1 MEPSR
6 RLPFLRAVREI
17 ACNEV
22 KRLARDRRALFS
34 AVLLPALIYPLF
46 FHGQAWLKAFSTS
59 SLAERSVT
67 IALDLELAP
76 EPVRQRLPRQ
86 LVSGSTVDLV
96 EAGLR
101 PEMASSLQQL
111 RELTLALHEG
121 RPEALDRERELV
133 SRLFESDVDV
143 LVTCQP
149 HPTLSSRRVMQVYH
163 DGADE
168 LSNEGLARVERAIVA
183 LEDHVRGER
192 IETLLG
198 ADDPARGLDLVAVDL
213 ASERDTS
220 GAALGSLLP
229 LLALLVIISGGS
241 FAALSVFAGER
252 EAGTL
257 ETLLVQPL
265 PAAAVAWGKFYAVL
279 AVSLAAL
286 ACNVGSLL
294 ISLSLGLGALPGLE
308 PGEGQ
313 GLVLAV
319 GGGRLLLAGLVF
331 LPTAVMTAALLALIS
346 AGARTFREGQHLL
359 LPLTL
364 VAALPAAVAGWT
376 ETPLDPLTALAP
388 LLGACLAVREAMRGG
403 LELAPACILLVAS
416 TGWAV
421 LAVRALAR
429 VLSTERILQG
439 GRIEEESIQNRMQ
452 SRTAIGYGL
461 VAVLGSYVVGGW
473 LQSRFGVKGLLLTLW
488 GLLPLLAWLCGRRV
502 ARRAGEPLL
511 TSLWLGA
518 PPLRQIAGALLCAPF
533 VAACMRTLV
542 EAQARVA
549 PMPSRMLEAA
559 GAGRLFSEMEQLGPL
574 GLFFLLAL
582 SPGVCEELLFRGAL
596 LSGLRRDLGTGR
608 ILFWQA
614 LLFGAAHASVHR
626 FLPTALVG
634 ALLAALTLR
643 TRSLLPAIALHVAY
657 DGLVVLGAAVP
668 WTADPALG
676 LLAVPGAYLIWR
688 RGPVGTLPLEPA
700 LGR

>member
-149 HPTLSSRRVMQVYH
+149 PPTLSSRRVMQVYH

-319 GGGRLLLAGLVF
+319 GGGRLLLAGRVF
-331 LPTAVMTAALLALIS
+331 LPPGVLTAALLALIS

-439 GRIEEESIQNRMQ
+439 GRIGEESIQNRMQ

-488 GLLPLLAWLCGRRV
+488 GLLPLLAWLCGPPSGWGPPRCARSPARCCV
-502 ARRAGEPLL
+502 RPSWRRACGRWSRRRRASRRCPPGCSRPPAPGGCSARWSSSGRSGSSSCSRCRRGSARSCCSAGRCCRDCAATSEPAA
-511 TSLWLGA
+511 SCSGRRCCSA
-518 PPLRQIAGALLCAPF
+518 PPTP
-533 VAACMRTLV
+533 
-542 EAQARVA
+542 
-549 PMPSRMLEAA
+549 PS
-559 GAGRLFSEMEQLGPL
+559 
-574 GLFFLLAL
+574 
-582 SPGVCEELLFRGAL
+582 
-596 LSGLRRDLGTGR
+596 T
-608 ILFWQA
+608 
-614 LLFGAAHASVHR
+614 ASCPPRWSVR
-626 FLPTALVG
+626 CWP
-634 ALLAALTLR
+634 R
-643 TRSLLPAIALHVAY
+643 
-657 DGLVVLGAAVP
+657 
-668 WTADPALG
+668 
-676 LLAVPGAYLIWR
+676 
-688 RGPVGTLPLEPA
+688 
-700 LGR
+700 